1 MLEVTATGKNIEKAI
16 EDALLQLKASREDV
30 DIKILEEGGLFKKA
44 KVFVKIS
51 DDCITKYDK
60 HRKLIEEEI
69 QNEKTENIVETL
81 EVKDNSF
88 KEPVIIENVD
98 LMDKETDNI
107 VTENEQNEKTENIEE
122 STENKTETEVKEV
135 KTLEDYQEEIMIAK
149 KFISEIAKHFN
160 TEETEVKAEVKDDNN
175 LYLTLIGPKATELIG
190 YRGECLN
197 SIQNIL
203 NILLSTKKCKAYLN
217 IENYKERRE
226 ETLVNLAKR
235 NAKKVLR
242 TKKSIKLDPMNSYER
257 RIIHSALTGFSDI
270 VTYSTG
276 EEPKRCVVICYRR

>member
-81 EVKDNSF
+81 EVKENHF

-98 LMDKETDNI
+98 LMDKETDKT
-107 VTENEQNEKTENIEE
+107 VTENSENEKQDDLEDNLEKSENEI
-122 STENKTETEVKEV
+122 KEV
-135 KTLEDYQEEIMIAK
+135 KTLEDYQEEIMIAR

-160 TEETEVKAEVKDDNN
+160 AEETEVKAEVKDDNN

-257 RIIHSALTGFSDI
+257 RIIHSALTDFSDI

-276 EEPKRCVVICYRR
+276 EEPKRSVVICYRR

>member
-81 EVKDNSF
+81 EEKDNSF

-135 KTLEDYQEEIMIAK
+135 KTLEDYQEEIMIAR

-257 RIIHSALTGFSDI
+257 RIIHSALTDFSDI